1 MSLETALHC
10 ATAVSLLCI
19 SAVLYYFAR
28 HKPDLP
34 LRWLVFLVALVLT
47 GLGSVYLLG
56 PGPVHLLTQGI
67 IATVSVL
74 TAASMLVTYPQAKG
88 LRSPVEAETFRLML
102 ERDIAER
109 QKATDRL
116 IRAAS
121 FPEQNPNPFFQTD
134 LSGNLTYANPEAER
148 RFPDLSEAGLRHPAL
163 QGMDTMMQDFR
174 VGKMEGVTRVIDC
187 GDGVFQQKI
196 CHLLQRGQLAV
207 YMTDITDLRR
217 TQEGL
222 RTSQERYRRL
232 FEEAPVAYHEIDRH
246 GVVTRVNEAE
256 CALLGLPAADIL
268 NRPVWSFVV
277 PEEQDATRQA
287 VAEKMSG
294 SAPLT
299 PFCRTYVRPDGTRP
313 VLEIHENFIRDAA
326 GEISGIRTALL
337 DVTERRRAEEQSRRL
352 REAAEAASR
361 AKSEFVANMSHEVR
375 TPLNAILGM
384 TELTLTTTLNEE
396 QKEYLGAVKN
406 AADSLLTV
414 INDIL
419 DFSKI
424 EAGKLELDP
433 IDFRLR
439 DTVEDALGVLA
450 LRAQEKTLELT
461 CRVSPEVPDDLVG
474 DPGRLRQVLINL
486 IGNALKFTARGE
498 VAVSVGLDQ
507 PAAKEPRLHFQVRDT
522 GIGIPEEKLQ
532 TIFGPFQQAD
542 SSTTRRYGGTG
553 LGLTISTRL
562 VELMGGRIWVESQQ
576 GTGSTFHF
584 TAGYGKASKPSG
596 RGGIRARPA
605 LPPASVL
612 VVDDNTSSREALQET
627 LGSWG
632 LSASGADQAETGW
645 RAVVSARDQQR
656 PYSLLLIDVGL
667 GEVDGFALAERIL
680 LAALDPEFPPS
691 RRAAI
696 VMLLPA
702 GQLGQVARCLE
713 LGLSYVVKPVRHDP
727 LLAAV
732 GKALGVTPETG
743 GPLLAGSGRAREARP
758 LRLLVAE
765 DHPVNQLLARRLLER
780 RGHSVTVAA
789 DGREALAAI
798 EQGTFDLVLMDVQMP
813 EMGGLETTA
822 AIRRREQ
829 TTGGRL
835 PIVAMTAHAM
845 RGDRERCLEAGMD
858 GYVSKPIEPDELLRT
873 IEELT
878 GSAGAPPIAP
888 APRRASEAIL
898 DHHQLLRR
906 LGGSTELLREIS
918 GRFQKEYPKL
928 LERAGQALA
937 ARDAVAFQRAAHTF
951 KGVLRNLG
959 AGPAG
964 DLALRLEEAGRKA
977 NFAAAAEV
985 LADLNR
991 GAEQLEHALTDL
1003 HKETAREDSDCRR

>member
-1 MSLETALHC
+1 MTLETALHC

-28 HKPDLP
+28 RKPDLP

-47 GLGSVYLLG
+47 GLGSVYLVG

-74 TAASMLVTYPQAKG
+74 TAASMLVTYPRAKG

-148 RFPDLSEAGLRHPAL
+148 RFPDLSEAGLRHPAM
-163 QGMDTMMQDFR
+163 QGMDTVMQEFR
-174 VGKMEGVTRVIDC
+174 VGKMEGLTRVIDC

-196 CHLLQRGQLAV
+196 CYLLQRGQLAV

-222 RTSQERYRRL
+222 RTSQEQYRRL
-232 FEEAPVAYHEIDRH
+232 FEEAPVAYHEIDRR

-256 CALLGLPAADIL
+256 CALLGLPAAEIL
-268 NRPVWSFVV
+268 GRPVWSLVV
-277 PEEQDATRQA
+277 PEEQVAARRE

-299 PFCRTYVRPDGTRP
+299 PFSRTYVRRDGTRP
-313 VLEIHENFIRDAA
+313 VLEIHENFIRDADGA
-326 GEISGIRTALL
+326 ISGIRAALL
-337 DVTERRRAEEQSRRL
+337 DVTERLRAEEESRRL
-352 REAAEAASR
+352 RETAEAASR
-361 AKSEFVANMSHEVR
+361 AKSDFVANMSHEVR
-375 TPLNAILGM
+375 TPLNAIQGM
-384 TELTLTTTLNEE
+384 TELTLTTGVTAE
-396 QKEYLGAVKN
+396 QKEYLGAVKS

-450 LRAQEKTLELT
+450 LRAQEKKLELT
-461 CRVSPEVPDDLVG
+461 YRVSPQVPDDLVG
-474 DPGRLRQVLINL
+474 DPGRLRQVLLNL

-507 PAAKEPRLHFQVRDT
+507 PDAKEPRLHFHVRDT
-522 GIGIPEEKLQ
+522 GIGIPPEKIE
-532 TIFGPFQQAD
+532 TIFDAFQQAD

-562 VELMGGRIWVESQQ
+562 VQLMDGRIWVESRP
-576 GTGSTFHF
+576 GAGSTFHF
-584 TAGYGKASKPSG
+584 TAVFGAATKPVS
-596 RGGIRARPA
+596 RSRPA
-605 LPPASVL
+605 LPAASVL

-627 LGSWG
+627 LGAWDLAAAG
-632 LSASGADQAETGW
+632 VDQSEAGW
-645 RAVVSARDQQR
+645 LEVVSAREQQR
-656 PYSLLLIDVGL
+656 PYSLLLIDADL
-667 GEVDGFALAERIL
+667 GEMDGFTLAERIL
-680 LAALDPEFPPS
+680 LAALDPELPPS
-691 RRAAI
+691 RRTAI
-696 VMLLPA
+696 LMLLSA

-713 LGLSYVVKPVRHDP
+713 LGLSYVVKPVRHDA

-732 GKALGVTPETG
+732 GKALGVAPEPAG
-743 GPLLAGSGRAREARP
+743 ALLPGSGRTREARP

-780 RGHSVTVAA
+780 RGHSVTVA
-789 DGREALAAI
+789 DNGREALAAI
-798 EQGTFDLVLMDVQMP
+798 EQNTFDLVLMDVQMP
-813 EMGGLETTA
+813 EMDGLQATA

-858 GYVSKPIEPDELLRT
+858 GYLSKPIEQDELFRT
-873 IEELT
+873 MDALT
-878 GSAGAPPIAP
+878 GSGGAPPTAP

-898 DHHQLLRR
+898 DYQQLLGR
-906 LGGSTELLREIS
+906 LGGSTELLQEIA
-918 GRFQKEYPKL
+918 GMFQKEYPKL
-928 LERAGQALA
+928 LERAAQALA
-937 ARDAVAFQRAAHTF
+937 ARDAVALHRAAHTF
-951 KGVLRNLG
+951 KGVLRNLA
-959 AGPAG
+959 AGPAA

-977 NFAAAAEV
+977 DFTAAAEIFAELTSGV
-985 LADLNR
+985 
-991 GAEQLEHALTDL
+991 EQLEHALKNL
-1003 HKETAREDSDCRR
+1003 YKETAHEDSDCRR